1 MQSWRRLGA
10 LSSVLAALADLTHE
24 TEMLMLIIKIK
35 KDFKYVFKDKNN
47 DKDKDAEAVHPSFE
61 TRVVGVPPNHRNPQ
75 VAGQL
80 IIIVM

>member
-24 TEMLMLIIKIK
+24 TEMLMIIKIK

-61 TRVVGVPPNHRNPQ
+61 TRVVSVPPDHRNPQ

>member
-1 MQSWRRLGA
+1 M
-10 LSSVLAALADLTHE
+10 
-24 TEMLMLIIKIK
+24 IKI
-35 KDFKYVFKDKNN
+35 DFKYVSKDKNN

-61 TRVVGVPPNHRNPQ
+61 TRVVSVPPDHRNPQ